1 MNDMNKIIKNIGK
14 IIVLGIT
21 LLFIG
26 LWLIISLK
34 CAILTLGILLLL
46 SYINIATT
54 TLGNAFIGRNI
65 DTNYDIFWKMLLIL
79 FSSICFGIYFN
90 I

>member
-1 MNDMNKIIKNIGK
+1 MNKIIKNIGK
-14 IIVLGIT
+14 IIIFGIL
-21 LLFIG
+21 LLFIN

-34 CAILTLGILLLL
+34 CALLTLGILTLL

-65 DTNYDIFWKMLLIL
+65 DTNYDIFWKLLLIL
-79 FSSICFGIYFN
+79 ISSVCFGVYFN

>member
-14 IIVLGIT
+14 IIIFGIL
-21 LLFIG
+21 LLFIS

-34 CAILTLGILLLL
+34 CAILTLGILSLL

-65 DTNYDIFWKMLLIL
+65 DTNYDIFWKLLFMFITAV
-79 FSSICFGIYFN
+79 CFGVYFN